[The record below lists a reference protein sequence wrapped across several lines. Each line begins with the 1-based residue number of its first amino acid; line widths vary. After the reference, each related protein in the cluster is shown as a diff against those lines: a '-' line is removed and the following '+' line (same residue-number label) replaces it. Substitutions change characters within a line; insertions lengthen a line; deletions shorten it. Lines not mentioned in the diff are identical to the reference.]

1 MYMASSKVANRL
13 LQGLELG
20 HMSLHQTYLTINVFE
35 IVSLNCMHSF
45 YLLPPW
51 RKESC
56 YARKPI
62 EISSSTLLIL
72 QIQSCLVWTF
82 S

>member
-1 MYMASSKVANRL
+1 MYMASSKVVNRL

-20 HMSLHQTYLTINVFE
+20 HMSLHQTYLTLNVFE
-35 IVSLNCMHSF
+35 IVSLNCIHATY
-45 YLLPPW
+45 YLPGEKKAAMP
-51 RKESC
+51 
-56 YARKPI
+56 AKPI

>member
-20 HMSLHQTYLTINVFE
+20 HMSLHQTYLTLNVFE
-35 IVSLNCMHSF
+35 IVSLNCIHATY
-45 YLLPPW
+45 YLPREKKAAMP
-51 RKESC
+51 
-56 YARKPI
+56 AKPI

-72 QIQSCLVWTF
+72 
-82 S
+82 

>member
-20 HMSLHQTYLTINVFE
+20 HMSLHQTYLTLNVFE
-35 IVSLNCMHSF
+35 IVSLNCIHATY
-45 YLLPPW
+45 YLPREKKAAMP
-51 RKESC
+51 
-56 YARKPI
+56 AKPI
-62 EISSSTLLIL
+62 EISSSTLMIL
-72 QIQSCLVWTF
+72 QIQPCLVWTF

>member
-1 MYMASSKVANRL
+1 MASSKVANRL

-35 IVSLNCMHSF
+35 IVSLNCIHATY
-45 YLLPPW
+45 YLPGEKKAAMP
-51 RKESC
+51 
-56 YARKPI
+56 AKPI

>member
-1 MYMASSKVANRL
+1 MASCKVANRL

-20 HMSLHQTYLTINVFE
+20 HMSLHTYLTLNVFE
-35 IVSLNCMHSF
+35 IVSLNCIHATY
-45 YLLPPW
+45 YLPGEKKAAMP
-51 RKESC
+51 
-56 YARKPI
+56 AKPI

>member
-1 MYMASSKVANRL
+1 MASSKVVNRL

-20 HMSLHQTYLTINVFE
+20 HMSLHQTYLTLNVFE
-35 IVSLNCMHSF
+35 IVSLNCIHATY
-45 YLLPPW
+45 YLPGEKKAAMP
-51 RKESC
+51 
-56 YARKPI
+56 AKPI
-62 EISSSTLLIL
+62 EISSSTLLML

>member
-20 HMSLHQTYLTINVFE
+20 HMSLHQTYLTLNVFE
-35 IVSLNCMHSF
+35 IVSLNCIHATY
-45 YLLPPW
+45 YLPGEKKAAMP
-51 RKESC
+51 
-56 YARKPI
+56 AKPI

>member
-1 MYMASSKVANRL
+1 MYMASCKVANRL

-20 HMSLHQTYLTINVFE
+20 HMSLHQTYLTLNDFE
-35 IVSLNCMHSF
+35 IVSLNCIHATY
-45 YLLPPW
+45 YLPREKKAAMPV
-51 RKESC
+51 
-56 YARKPI
+56 KPI
-62 EISSSTLLIL
+62 EISSSTLLML